1 MATHASTLKRAR
13 QSEKRRVR
21 NKIVKSALKTQA
33 KRVLQAVE
41 EKNLEKAGKALAL
54 AVPEIQRASSKKILH
69 KRTAARKISR
79 LAKKVNGLKIPT

>member
-1 MATHASTLKRAR
+1 LATHVSTLKRAR

-54 AVPEIQRASSKKILH
+54 TVPEIQRASSKKILH

-79 LAKKVNGLKIPT
+79 LAKKVNALKIPA